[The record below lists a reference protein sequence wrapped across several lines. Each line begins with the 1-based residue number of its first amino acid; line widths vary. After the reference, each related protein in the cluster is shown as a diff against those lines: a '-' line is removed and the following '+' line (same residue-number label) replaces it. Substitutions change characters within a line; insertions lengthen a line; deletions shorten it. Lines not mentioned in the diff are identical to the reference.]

1 MTPLHERDEF
11 FIGYDP
17 PLPTGLSRFIGRA
30 VSTGAALVV
39 LGAVTIAAGHVRLDG
54 GTFEFG
60 RGRAATGTIV
70 TRPYPV
76 LVEDAA
82 HGAGRPRPWRLLV
95 APGKHGADAL
105 VRGLDGVR
113 VTLEGTRIERTGM
126 RMLEVRPDSIARVGD
141 ASAPMA
147 APAPFDASQEIT
159 LRGEI
164 VDSKCFLG
172 VMTPGDGRTHS
183 ACASLC
189 LRGGIPP
196 ALLVRD
202 RAGRSA
208 LYLLEDPKGEA
219 LALRAAEIA
228 GEPVDMRGSI
238 GQRGSWRILRTDPST
253 WSRLAAAR

>member
-1 MTPLHERDEF
+1 MTPRHDRDEF

-30 VSTGAALVV
+30 VTTGAALVV

-60 RGRAATGTIV
+60 RVRPATGTIV
-70 TRPYPV
+70 THPYPA

-82 HGAGRPRPWRLLV
+82 DDAGRARRWWLLV
-95 APGKHGADAL
+95 APGKHGADGL

-113 VTLEGTRIERTGM
+113 VTLEGTRIERAGM
-126 RMLEVRPDSIARVGD
+126 RMLEVRPDSIARAGD
-141 ASAPMA
+141 ALTSVA
-147 APAPFDASQEIT
+147 APDSLDDSRAVT

-208 LYLLEDPKGEA
+208 LYLLEDPKGDA

-228 GEPVDMRGSI
+228 GEPVDMRGAT
-238 GQRGSWRILRTDPST
+238 GQRGSWQILRTDPST
-253 WSRLAAAR
+253 WRRPAAAR

>member
-1 MTPLHERDEF
+1 M
-11 FIGYDP
+11 
-17 PLPTGLSRFIGRA
+17 
-30 VSTGAALVV
+30 
-39 LGAVTIAAGHVRLDG
+39 
-54 GTFEFG
+54 
-60 RGRAATGTIV
+60 
-70 TRPYPV
+70 
-76 LVEDAA
+76 
-82 HGAGRPRPWRLLV
+82 

-113 VTLEGTRIERTGM
+113 VTLEGTRIERAGM
-126 RMLEVRPDSIARVGD
+126 PMLEAAARFDCGVRATRPPRL
-141 ASAPMA
+141 A
-147 APAPFDASQEIT
+147 APQAVGGSQAVT

-208 LYLLEDPKGEA
+208 LYLLEDPTGDVT
-219 LALRAAEIA
+219 
-228 GEPVDMRGSI
+228 GSRG
-238 GQRGSWRILRTDPST
+238 RGCRG
-253 WSRLAAAR
+253 